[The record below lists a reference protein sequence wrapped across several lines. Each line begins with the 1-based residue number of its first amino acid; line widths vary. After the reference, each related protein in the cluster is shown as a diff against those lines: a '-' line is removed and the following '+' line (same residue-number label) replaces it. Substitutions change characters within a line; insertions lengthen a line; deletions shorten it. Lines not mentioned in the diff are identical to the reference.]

1 MKFKTSSIP
10 KKSSGM
16 FQLMSC
22 DSQTI
27 HVQTCTWCVCVC
39 VCVCACVC
47 VCRCVCVCVCH

>member
-1 MKFKTSSIP
+1 MKFKTTSIP

-27 HVQTCTWCVCVC
+27 HVQTCTHACTCCVCVC
-39 VCVCACVC
+39 VSLASSP
-47 VCRCVCVCVCH
+47 